1 MFSTAFT
8 IRPAIR
14 SDIAILEALA
24 ERSIRG
30 LAGGHYDPHQID
42 SSLRY
47 LYGIDSQL
55 VDDGTYLVVEHDREV
70 IACGGWSWRRTPFGS
85 DRAGEVRDAARR
97 APGKDAA
104 VIRAFYV
111 EPHWTRK
118 GIGRMI
124 LDACEQ
130 AASAAGFD
138 RYELTSTAMGVA
150 FYATCGYREIDPVDV
165 TLPDGV
171 VLPHVHMIKP

>member
-1 MFSTAFT
+1 
-8 IRPAIR
+8 
-14 SDIAILEALA
+14 
-24 ERSIRG
+24 
-30 LAGGHYDPHQID
+30 
-42 SSLRY
+42 
-47 LYGIDSQL
+47 
-55 VDDGTYLVVEHDREV
+55 
-70 IACGGWSWRRTPFGS
+70 
-85 DRAGEVRDAARR
+85 
-97 APGKDAA
+97 
-104 VIRAFYV
+104 
-111 EPHWTRK
+111 
-118 GIGRMI
+118 MI